1 MKLVLRLAN
10 TTATF
15 EVSGEIS
22 TKYGADGIEVI
33 ESVNTAPVTN
43 AVSTVSTAPAVNTAK
58 EVRDVSLQAAVNNHE
73 PWVPVNT
80 LTNAVAVVNSLRSDK
95 DIVAIRKT
103 LGERLSDQQF
113 SDVITAMD
121 IYVQSIKCTSRIGD
135 WGKRIHTLAGAS
147 MCILAGYSYRE
158 TTALLT
164 GNPIL
169 DYISKD
175 IYSGLKRGNGS
186 TTYKL
191 LSQLLWPVP
200 IITSSSRPRAHT
212 AQEIQRYQQAVDALD
227 VGYSI
232 GAVSRFT
239 GLSVPVIRAVRKNKY
254 WANKYIKYQGMY
266 PIGILTAVPATAK
279 KLEVRVCKNCG
290 MIIPATWR
298 TSAPKV
304 EYCIHCQNTFGNSD

>member
-15 EVSGEIS
+15 EVNGEIS

-33 ESVNTAPVTN
+33 ESVNAVPITN
-43 AVSTVSTAPAVNTAK
+43 AVSTVSTDPVVDTVK
-58 EVRDVSLQAAVNNHE
+58 EVRGESLQAAVNNHE
-73 PWVPVNT
+73 PWVP
-80 LTNAVAVVNSLRSDK
+80 NAVAVVDNLRSDK
-95 DIVAIRKT
+95 DIVAIRKA
-103 LGERLSDQQF
+103 LGKRLSDQQF

-121 IYVQSIKCTSRIGD
+121 IYVQSIKNTSRIGD

-175 IYSGLKRGNGS
+175 IYSGLRRGNGTAS
-186 TTYKL
+186 YKL

-200 IITSSSRPRAHT
+200 ISNGSSKPRVHT
-212 AQEIQRYQQAVDALD
+212 EQEIQRYQQAVDALD
-227 VGYSI
+227 VGYSVE
-232 GAVSRFT
+232 AVSRFT
-239 GLSVPVIRAVRKNKY
+239 GLSVPVIRAVRKNRY
-254 WANKYIKYQGMY
+254 WANKYIKYQGIY
-266 PIGILTAVPATAK
+266 PIGSLTSVPATAK
-279 KLEVRVCKNCG
+279 KLEVRVCKRCG
-290 MIIPATWR
+290 IIIPATYKTTMANLNHCR
-298 TSAPKV
+298 
-304 EYCIHCQNTFGNSD
+304 YCPPVTE

>member
-33 ESVNTAPVTN
+33 ESVNAVPVTN
-43 AVSTVSTAPAVNTAK
+43 AVSTVSTTPVVNTVK
-58 EVRDVSLQAAVNNHE
+58 EVRDESLQAAVNNHE
-73 PWVPVNT
+73 PQV
-80 LTNAVAVVNSLRSDK
+80 LDAVAVVDSLRSDK
-95 DIVAIRKT
+95 DIVAVRKI
-103 LGERLSDQQF
+103 LGKRLSDQQF

-175 IYSGLKRGNGS
+175 IYSGLRKGHG
-186 TTYKL
+186 TATYKL
-191 LSQLLWPVP
+191 LSQLLWPIGP
-200 IITSSSRPRAHT
+200 ISTSSSKPRVHT
-212 AQEIQRYQQAVDALD
+212 EQEIQRYQQAVDALD
-227 VGYSI
+227 VGYSVE
-232 GAVSRFT
+232 AVSRFT
-239 GLSVPVIRAVRKNKY
+239 GLNAAVIRAVRKNRY
-254 WANKYIKYQGMY
+254 WANKYIKYQGIY
-266 PIGILTAVPATAK
+266 PIGTLTAVPTTAK

-304 EYCIHCQNTFGNSD
+304 EYCMHCQNVFGEQ

>member
-22 TKYGADGIEVI
+22 TKYGAGGIEVI
-33 ESVNTAPVTN
+33 ESVNAVPVTN
-43 AVSTVSTAPAVNTAK
+43 VVSTVSTTSVVNTIE
-58 EVRDVSLQAAVNNHE
+58 EVRSEDLQDGVDKHTSQTSARALANATAVI
-73 PWVPVNT
+73 
-80 LTNAVAVVNSLRSDK
+80 NSLHDNK

-103 LGERLSDQQF
+103 LGKRLSDQQF

-121 IYVQSIKCTSRIGD
+121 IYVQSLKYTSRIGD

-147 MCILAGYSYRE
+147 MCILAGCSYRE
-158 TTALLT
+158 TTALLI

-175 IYSGLKRGNGS
+175 IYSGLRRGHG
-186 TTYKL
+186 TATYKL
-191 LSQLLWPVP
+191 LSQLLWPIGP
-200 IITSSSRPRAHT
+200 ISTSSSKPRVHT
-212 AQEIQRYQQAVDALD
+212 EQEIRRYQQAVDALD
-227 VGYSI
+227 VGYSVE
-232 GAVSRFT
+232 AVSRFT
-239 GLSVPVIRAVRKNKY
+239 GLNVAVIRAVRKNRY
-254 WANKYIKYQGMY
+254 WANKYIKYQGIY
-266 PIGILTAVPATAK
+266 PIGTLTAVPTTAK

-304 EYCIHCQNTFGNSD
+304 EYCMHCQNVFGEQ